1 MQMHVSWLKPAAWGV
16 VGGAIAT
23 MIIGFSWGGWTTGST
38 AERMAT
44 ERSNSTLVVALTP
57 SCVASFMQQP
67 GSTAKLAAFKK
78 IDSSWEQRQ
87 FIEKGGWATPDGV
100 KEPNAGLATSC
111 AEALLVK
118 AKAA

>member
-57 SCVASFMQQP
+57 SCVASFLHQP
-67 GSTAKLAAFKK
+67 GATAKLGEFKK
-78 IDSSWEQRQ
+78 IGSSWEQRQ
-87 FIEKGGWATPDGV
+87 FIEKGGWATPEGE
-100 KEPNAGLATSC
+100 KEPNSELATSC
-111 AEALLVK
+111 AEALTK
-118 AKAA
+118 ARV